1 MDDLFSQEP
10 RARLAKGPPLV
21 LLPSVFWW
29 ALLGAVATALLVIFW
44 AFFGSIPLQVQGEG
58 IIFNPDK
65 LFTIH
70 APQNGNVGQVYAKWG
85 DSVRIGETV
94 IELMD
99 PLGKVTS
106 EIHGQVL
113 EVLVEPGQFVTSG
126 QTVLWIQKPL
136 ETGELYQI
144 AGVVPSPADQEILV
158 GMEVEIELDT
168 VNSGLYG
175 QLVGRIDRIIPYWT
189 AEARTLFPFSKHFTR
204 GANHFQN
211 LLVISLIE
219 NKKTFSGYLWTTE
232 AGAPIHIVPG
242 TPCEFVVRI
251 ADREPIYQLMK

>member
-10 RARLAKGPPLV
+10 RERRAKGPPLV

-44 AFFGSIPLQVQGEG
+44 AFFGSIPLQAQVEG
-58 IIFNPDK
+58 IIFNPSK

-70 APQNGNVGQVYAKWG
+70 APQNGTVGQVYAKWG
-85 DSVRIGETV
+85 DSVRIGETL

-99 PLGKVTS
+99 PPEKIAS
-106 EIHGQVL
+106 EIEGQVL
-113 EVLVEPGQFVTSG
+113 EVLVEPGQSVASG
-126 QTVLWIQKPL
+126 QTVVWIQKPL

-158 GMEVEIELDT
+158 GMEVEIALDT

-175 QLVGRIDRIIPYWT
+175 QLVGRIDRIVPYWT

-204 GANHFQN
+204 GAKHFQN

-219 NKKTFSGYLWTTE
+219 NKKTFTGYLWTTIG
-232 AGAPIHIVPG
+232 GAPINFFPG
-242 TPCEFVVRI
+242 TRVDFLFLI
-251 ADREPIYQLMK
+251 ADKEPIYQLFN